1 MKYWRIGQI
10 QKTEKVKMLET
21 ITTHIDI
28 VKFIE
33 RGKKMLNA
41 KLERH
46 LTRPHTLP
54 YEVMRSL
61 LLYIY
66 ILIWF
71 SIINILY
78 QLKLLK
84 WLTLNER

>member
-1 MKYWRIGQI
+1 
-10 QKTEKVKMLET
+10 MLET
-21 ITTHIDI
+21 ITAHIDI

-66 ILIWF
+66 
-71 SIINILY
+71 
-78 QLKLLK
+78 
-84 WLTLNER
+84 

>member
-1 MKYWRIGQI
+1 MKI
-10 QKTEKVKMLET
+10 LET
-21 ITTHIDI
+21 ITAHIDI

-66 ILIWF
+66 IYILIWF

-78 QLKLLK
+78 QLKLRLSRAAQRE
-84 WLTLNER
+84 WGCRTPYPP

>member
-1 MKYWRIGQI
+1 MGCEKSMKLYKKKKKSMKYWRIGQI

-54 YEVMRSL
+54 YDVFA
-61 LLYIY
+61 YIY
-66 ILIWF
+66 IYIY
-71 SIINILY
+71 ID
-78 QLKLLK
+78 
-84 WLTLNER
+84 

>member
-1 MKYWRIGQI
+1 
-10 QKTEKVKMLET
+10 MLET

-46 LTRPHTLP
+46 LTRSHTLP

>member
-1 MKYWRIGQI
+1 
-10 QKTEKVKMLET
+10 MLET

>member
-1 MKYWRIGQI
+1 
-10 QKTEKVKMLET
+10 MLET

-46 LTRPHTLP
+46 LTRPHTGVYEILP
-54 YEVMRSL
+54 SGAISFYLAFFSL
-61 LLYIY
+61 
-66 ILIWF
+66 F
-71 SIINILY
+71 H
-78 QLKLLK
+78 
-84 WLTLNER
+84 

>member
-1 MKYWRIGQI
+1 
-10 QKTEKVKMLET
+10 MLET

-66 ILIWF
+66 IYILIWF

-78 QLKLLK
+78 QLKLRLSRAAQRE
-84 WLTLNER
+84 WDCRTPYAP